1 MTAQNRDLSRQLA
14 LCQASTRA
22 AHGAAHAAETA
33 SRALREELARAKT
46 LLGQVRSQCANDVRK
61 RDVQIARLKTHLV
74 AQQRGSRTGP
84 VGPSITITPGNI
96 GRARGGGGGRSS
108 EDSSS
113 VPSLEDAEYSLKQE
127 TTEFLTQLSQSLS
140 EENDALIGLVRGT
153 LGTLR
158 EVQGISVA
166 QQRQA
171 SGLARQSVGVGH
183 NGAGAQM
190 VEGDGLVHAPAI
202 SYEALARDLNG
213 VLSNLRDLLS
223 NPSFAPIE
231 EVQVREEEIQR
242 LREGWEKME
251 SRWREAV
258 VMMQGWRKRML
269 SGGDTVN
276 LDELKMGLG
285 LGKGLEV
292 VGGVEP
298 AAVEEVYGVEA
309 EIEASLLEASDEEP
323 VGSEVEEFHGQCSMM
338 DEAAGTDLCDD
349 RAKCKKDDASTSTAL
364 REVAGNN
371 DYSPPA
377 TRKVSFTEPMDDGRE
392 NNTPAHLTDEE
403 HSMDELAN
411 TTMNL
416 SIAKLSSKKDTSPRF
431 NRSRKG
437 STIRARSDRVSL
449 SFTCSLDD
457 KSCLTITQTHPTSSL
472 ASAAPAH
479 YSSSLPPAPELTIE
493 QKLKHAETEARL
505 VSFTASSPLDMRTSR
520 RALRHR
526 AEASASVS
534 SPGKKSGIVGR
545 PQRARGRRRKST
557 LSPDE
562 LAALMGIGE
571 DHL

>member
-1 MTAQNRDLSRQLA
+1 LTAQNRDLSRQLA

-190 VEGDGLVHAPAI
+190 ADGDGLVHAPAI
-202 SYEALARDLNG
+202 SYEVLARDLNG

-298 AAVEEVYGVEA
+298 AAVEE
-309 EIEASLLEASDEEP
+309 
-323 VGSEVEEFHGQCSMM
+323 
-338 DEAAGTDLCDD
+338 
-349 RAKCKKDDASTSTAL
+349 
-364 REVAGNN
+364 
-371 DYSPPA
+371 
-377 TRKVSFTEPMDDGRE
+377 FTVW
-392 NNTPAHLTDEE
+392 
-403 HSMDELAN
+403 
-411 TTMNL
+411 
-416 SIAKLSSKKDTSPRF
+416 KQ
-431 NRSRKG
+431 RSR
-437 STIRARSDRVSL
+437 
-449 SFTCSLDD
+449 
-457 KSCLTITQTHPTSSL
+457 
-472 ASAAPAH
+472 PA
-479 YSSSLPPAPELTIE
+479 YW
-493 QKLKHAETEARL
+493 
-505 VSFTASSPLDMRTSR
+505 R
-520 RALRHR
+520 RAMKNLL
-526 AEASASVS
+526 V
-534 SPGKKSGIVGR
+534 
-545 PQRARGRRRKST
+545 RKSRSST
-557 LSPDE
+557 DSVL
-562 LAALMGIGE
+562 
-571 DHL
+571 